1 MKQFVSLWII
11 LCTIASTAL
20 AETKIGYVDIDTII
34 KKAKAVNSSFSK
46 VGGQVNKLQSDI
58 DSKTEK
64 IKRLRE
70 DVQKSEGVLSR
81 EEIDK
86 KRKEINTLLNE
97 VEDLSMQGRR
107 ELQRVDDT
115 FFTPLLKKI
124 VYAIQDVAND
134 KGLDLVLRGE
144 AVLYGR
150 DTVDITEDVVKR
162 LNMEDLNSTG
172 TATAKEPKSK
182 SDSTPKATPAPDDS
196 AAEKPATSGAAAS
209 TPDSSAATPKP
220 RATKTPG
227 ATTRPVDRQAD

>member
-11 LCTIASTAL
+11 LCTIASTGRAQ
-20 AETKIGYVDIDTII
+20 TKIGYVDIDTIT

-46 VGGQVNKLQSDI
+46 VGEKVNKLQSDI

-81 EEIDK
+81 EEVDK
-86 KRKEINTLLNE
+86 KRKEINDLLNE
-97 VEDLSMQGRR
+97 VEDLGMQGRR

-124 VYAIQDVAND
+124 VYAIQDVANE

-150 DTVDITEDVVKR
+150 DTVDITEDVVKK
-162 LNMEDLNSTG
+162 LNMEDLNST
-172 TATAKEPKSK
+172 ATTSRSESKSKSK
-182 SDSTPKATPAPDDS
+182 SDSTPKPSTAPADAAEDQATPA
-196 AAEKPATSGAAAS
+196 AS
-209 TPDSSAATPKP
+209 TSDSNKAK
-220 RATKTPG
+220 ATKAPSS
-227 ATTRPVDRQAD
+227 TRPVDRQSD